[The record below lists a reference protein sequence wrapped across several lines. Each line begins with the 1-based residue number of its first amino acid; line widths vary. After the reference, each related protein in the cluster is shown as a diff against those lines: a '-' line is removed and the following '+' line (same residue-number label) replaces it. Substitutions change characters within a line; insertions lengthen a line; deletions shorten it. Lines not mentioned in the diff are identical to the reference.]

1 MICQKPE
8 NRFYFSI
15 IHHKIGFNEV
25 RPSEQRAGEVG
36 LHPLGYILLSYDY
49 NMKEKKKIFIATTN
63 KSKLRPF
70 TMAWKKLGL
79 DKCYHLVNLA
89 ELELLGDIKIKE
101 DTGSFEGDA
110 LKKAEGYSR
119 IINLPTIA
127 IDRGIEFEA
136 LDGWPGTKTKEVF
149 SGSDET
155 IFNFEALKLN
165 LTGNELDIKRS
176 QAILNKIK
184 DKDRGVK
191 SVYGIAVVF
200 PSGEKASELVTVE
213 GKAAH
218 KLKITSTGYFYDWF
232 FVPKGYNKTLS
243 EFSEHNYLE
252 FVSETL
258 WPIPDRIRKFLM
270 ERY

>member
-1 MICQKPE
+1 M
-8 NRFYFSI
+8 
-15 IHHKIGFNEV
+15 
-25 RPSEQRAGEVG
+25 
-36 LHPLGYILLSYDY
+36 
-49 NMKEKKKIFIATTN
+49 
-63 KSKLRPF
+63 
-70 TMAWKKLGL
+70 MAWKKLGL
-79 DKCYHLVNLA
+79 DEYYYFVNLA
-89 ELELLGDIKIKE
+89 ELELPGDIKVEE

-110 LKKAEGYSR
+110 LKKAEEYSR

-165 LTGNELDIKRS
+165 LTGNEFDIKRS
-176 QAILNKIK
+176 RAILDKIK

-200 PSGEKASELVTVE
+200 PDGEKASESVIVE
-213 GKAAH
+213 GRAAD

-232 FVPKGYNKTLS
+232 FVPKGYDKTLS
-243 EFSEHNYLE
+243 EFSEDDYLK
-252 FVSETL
+252 FVSEIL

-270 ERY
+270 EKC